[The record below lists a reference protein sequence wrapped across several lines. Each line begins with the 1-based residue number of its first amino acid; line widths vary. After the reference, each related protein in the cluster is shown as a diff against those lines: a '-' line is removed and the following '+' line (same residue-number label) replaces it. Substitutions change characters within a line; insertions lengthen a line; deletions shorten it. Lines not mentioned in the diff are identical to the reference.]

1 MRRREFI
8 VGLGGTMAGWPLLAR
23 AQNSPSR
30 IARIV
35 WLSVSSSTA
44 LDPRNL
50 EQFRLGLAENGLAEG
65 GDLVIEYLWAEGSP
79 DRLREL
85 AADLAKRERDL
96 ILTAGRCAS
105 GD

>member
-1 MRRREFI
+1 MRRREFLG
-8 VGLGGTMAGWPLLAR
+8 VLGGAAVWPLLAR

-85 AADLAKRERDL
+85 AADLYGNCSFEMISAL
-96 ILTAGRCAS
+96 
-105 GD
+105 